1 MSKKEF
7 ILELFSDSMS
17 DVISVH
23 SLYKKALKSGYKGT
37 METFRV
43 WIYLLTKEG
52 LLKRVRTG
60 MYAKNINKE
69 IYKIPIDH
77 FMRRISVLLNKKYKS
92 IKYDIWNISILNE
105 FTRYTFNK
113 SFYVLDVE
121 FEIKEFV
128 FEFLQ
133 EKSIEI
139 FMDISEND
147 VYKYLFSN
155 KKTLLLLPLVS
166 ESPITQVDNVYVPY
180 LEKIMVDVVSEEK
193 LNTIVEDINDVYK
206 NIYDKYMINERRL
219 FRYARRRN
227 KEEKIKN
234 ILRKSNSYDR

>member
-1 MSKKEF
+1 MTKKEF
-7 ILELFSDSMS
+7 ILELFSNSENNVS
-17 DVISVH
+17 SVH
-23 SLYKKALKSGYKGT
+23 SLYKKALKLGYSGT

-52 LLKRVRTG
+52 LLKRVKTG

-69 IYKIPIDH
+69 IYKMSADH
-77 FMRRISVLLNKKYKS
+77 FMRRISVMLNKKYKN
-92 IKYDIWNISILNE
+92 IKYDMWNISVLNE

-121 FEIKEFV
+121 VDLKEFV

-133 EKSIEI
+133 EKSMEI

-155 KKTLLLLPLVS
+155 KKTLLLLPLVT

-227 KEEKIKN
+227 KEDKIKN
-234 ILRKSNSYDR
+234 ILKKSSVL